1 MNKSRLMIVMG
12 EIEWTQN
19 ALHLACAM
27 SRRGE
32 ADIWLLK
39 MIPVRH
45 PILLGTESGSFGFS
59 KADAQAIAEAAATVE
74 DYDVPLQFRLFHYAS
89 YWSGVVTAAAQLNVT
104 AVIVHIPPSPLPYWE
119 AWRRWWLNQRLA
131 RQQQQLLT
139 LDDLKPSLVW
149 APLITLQKG
158 GTHLLESQQS

>member
-1 MNKSRLMIVMG
+1 MDKSRLMIVMG
-12 EIEWTQN
+12 KREWTLN

-45 PILLGTESGSFGFS
+45 PLLLGTKSGSLDFS
-59 KADAQAIAEAAATVE
+59 QADAQAIVEAAATVE
-74 DYDVPLQFRLFHYAS
+74 DYDVPLQFRLFQYAS
-89 YWSGVVTAAAQLNVT
+89 YWSGVVDAAAQLNVT
-104 AVIVHIPPSPLPYWE
+104 AVIVHVPPSPLPYWE
-119 AWRRWWLNQRLA
+119 AWRRWWLNYRLV
-131 RQQQQLLT
+131 RQQQQFLT

-149 APLITLQKG
+149 APSITLQKG
-158 GTHLLESQQS
+158 GKHLLESQ